1 VPRFAPAAFAAAF
14 AAATAAA
21 CLAAAAEPTA
31 AEPAAATAAAAAAA
45 LATASEPAAEP
56 AAALGTRA
64 SGVQWDD
71 SGTAALPSH
80 LAASLCARI
89 ASASR
94 ILAPGRSTLRS
105 EKWMPFCHG
114 NFFSD
119 LAEQRSRVESRL

>member
-1 VPRFAPAAFAAAF
+1 VPRFAPAAFAAF
-14 AAATAAA
+14 AAAAFAAA

-31 AEPAAATAAAAAAA
+31 AEPAAATAAAAAA
-45 LATASEPAAEP
+45 LAIASEPAAEP

>member
-1 VPRFAPAAFAAAF
+1 VPRFAPAAFAAA
-14 AAATAAA
+14 AAAAFAAA

-31 AEPAAATAAAAAAA
+31 AEPAAATAAAAAA
-45 LATASEPAAEP
+45 LAIASEPAAEP